1 MKCLVFVVIHSRS
14 EQAAIAVSSQG
25 VHERMDVCTNECM
38 SISTLLSVFIVSI
51 DSMGDTTKRGRE
63 IFKNYKIIQTQ

>member
-25 VHERMDVCTNECM
+25 VHERMNVCTNECIRLY
-38 SISTLLSVFIVSI
+38 SISTLLSVFVVSI
-51 DSMGDTTKRGRE
+51 DSMGDTIKRGRE
-63 IFKNYKIIQTQ
+63 IFKN